1 MVFGYFYKIV
11 CVGTLTLH
19 SKKPLDPH
27 ILMIITG
34 RCIYPKRYDKM
45 AGNILTR
52 FPAYFIFYGATCI

>member
-27 ILMIITG
+27 ILDNYWTL
-34 RCIYPKRYDKM
+34 YLPK
-45 AGNILTR
+45 AL
-52 FPAYFIFYGATCI
+52 